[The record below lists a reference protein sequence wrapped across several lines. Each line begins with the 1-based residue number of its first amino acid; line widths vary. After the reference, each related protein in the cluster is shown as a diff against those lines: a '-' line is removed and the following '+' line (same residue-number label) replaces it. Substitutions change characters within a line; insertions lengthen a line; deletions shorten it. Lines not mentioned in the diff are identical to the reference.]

1 MQTNIAHQ
9 RLFNQH
15 IAGEKFQQPEEVV
28 RWMGALQA
36 QDYQQALWAIGL
48 RAQSAVQATIE
59 QAIADRKIL
68 RTWPMRGTLH
78 FVPAEDAQWM
88 LKLTATRILASDRRR
103 QQQLEL
109 NETIIARAHKLF
121 EDALQG
127 GKRLT
132 RQDMM
137 QLLEGAGIS
146 TQGQRGYHLLWY
158 LAQTGLICLGPMED
172 KQQTFVL
179 LDEWVPHARQLSRE
193 ESLAVLTERYAA
205 SHGPATLQ
213 DFAGWAGITL
223 TEAKAGLEA
232 AKARLVSETIDG
244 QVYWMGE
251 AAPGQQARSTSS
263 VYLLPG
269 FDEYL
274 LGYKDR
280 SAVLAA
286 EHAPKVVPGGNGV
299 FFPMIVVAGQV
310 VGTWKRTLGKKA
322 LDVAFIPFTSLGEA
336 EAQAIEAA
344 RAYSDFL
351 GVPLSKAQMLVERR
365 AGRGVV

>member
-1 MQTNIAHQ
+1 MQTDIAHQ
-9 RLFNQH
+9 RLFNQR

-48 RAQSAVQATIE
+48 RMQSPARAAVE
-59 QAIADRKIL
+59 QAIEERKIV

-88 LKLTATRILASDRRR
+88 LKLGATRALASSKRRR
-103 QQQLEL
+103 EQLEL
-109 NETIIARAHKLF
+109 DEATIERARQLF
-121 EDALQG
+121 ENALQG

-137 QLLEGAGIS
+137 QVLEGGGIR
-146 TQGQRGYHLLWY
+146 TEGQRGYHVLGY
-158 LAQTGLICLGPMED
+158 LAQTGVLCLGPMED

-179 LDEWVPHARQLSRE
+179 LDEWVPHARQVSRE
-193 ESLAVLTERYAA
+193 EALAVFAERYFR
-205 SHGPATLQ
+205 SHGPATIQ
-213 DFAGWAGITL
+213 DFARWAGITL
-223 TEAKAGLEA
+223 TDARAGLEA
-232 AKARLVSETIDG
+232 ARAGLISEKIAG
-244 QVYWMGE
+244 QMYWM
-251 AAPGQQARSTSS
+251 AAGQHEHSVSS

-280 SAVLAA
+280 SAVLAE
-286 EHAPKVVPGGNGV
+286 EHAPKIVPGGNGI
-299 FFPMIVVAGQV
+299 FLPMLVAAGQV

-322 LDVAFIPFTSLGEA
+322 LNVVFVPFTSLGDA
-336 EAQAIEAA
+336 EARAAIEAA
-344 RAYSDFL
+344 KTYSDFL
-351 GVPLSKAQMLVERR
+351 GLSLVLRSTP
-365 AGRGVV
+365 

>member
-1 MQTNIAHQ
+1 MQTDIAHQ

-48 RAQSAVQATIE
+48 RTQSASQATIE
-59 QAIADRKIL
+59 QAIENRTIL

-88 LKLTATRILASDRRR
+88 LKLSAVRMLASDRRR

-109 NETIIARAHKLF
+109 DEAIIARAHKLF
-121 EDALQG
+121 EGALQG

-132 RQDMM
+132 RADMM

-146 TQGQRGYHLLWY
+146 TLGQRGYHLLWY

-179 LDEWVPHARQLSRE
+179 LEEWVPHARQVSRE
-193 ESLAVLTERYAA
+193 ESLAAFAERYFR
-205 SHGPATLQ
+205 SHGPATIQ

-223 TEAKAGLEA
+223 TDAKAGLEA
-232 AKARLVSETIDG
+232 AKAGLISEEIDG
-244 QVYWMGE
+244 QVYWMAE
-251 AAPGQQARSTSS
+251 AAPGQQARQTPG

-286 EHAPKVVPGGNGV
+286 EHAPRIVPGGNGV

-310 VGTWKRTLGKKA
+310 VGTWKRALGKKA
-322 LDVAFIPFTSLGEA
+322 LNVALTPFMPLGDA
-336 EAQAIEAA
+336 EEQAIEAA
-344 RAYSDFL
+344 KAYSNFL
-351 GVPLSKAQMLVERR
+351 GLPLVTRSTL
-365 AGRGVV
+365 